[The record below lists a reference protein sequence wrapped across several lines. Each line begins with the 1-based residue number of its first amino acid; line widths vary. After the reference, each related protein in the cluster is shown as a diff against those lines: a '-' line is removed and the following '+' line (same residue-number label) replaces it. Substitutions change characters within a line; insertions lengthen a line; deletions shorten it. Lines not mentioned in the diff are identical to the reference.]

1 MRKKKYVVG
10 IVSKDM
16 KGNVHV
22 GAPGITAR
30 PQGYEA
36 YVYQSILTETDYHI
50 CIPMALANDEDA
62 EKKAVQE
69 FILWIKQQ
77 EANESI

>member
-1 MRKKKYVVG
+1 MQKKKYVVG
-10 IVSKDM
+10 IVSADV

-36 YVYQSILTETDYHI
+36 HVYHSMLTDTDYHI
-50 CIPMALANDEDA
+50 CIPMALANNDGVV
-62 EKKAVQE
+62 KKAVE
-69 FILWIKQQ
+69 KFILWIKQQ

>member
-10 IVSKDM
+10 IVSSDGR
-16 KGNVHV
+16 GNVHV

-36 YVYQSILTETDYHI
+36 HVYQSPLTDTDYHI
-50 CIPMALANDEDA
+50 CIPMALANDDNVVS
-62 EKKAVQE
+62 KAVQK

-77 EANESI
+77 EANEQI

>member
-10 IVSKDM
+10 IVSADM

-36 YVYQSILTETDYHI
+36 YVYQSMLTDTDYHI
-50 CIPMALANDEDA
+50 CVPMALANDDDVV
-62 EKKAVQE
+62 KKAVE
-69 FILWIKQQ
+69 KFILWIKQQ
-77 EANESI
+77 EANEKI